1 MYNWILTELVE
12 KDMGESEKLSGNEV
26 MIISSDKER
35 AYFLGQYRDNLKI
48 QMRKKLSILRG
59 CKTLHPKYD
68 NGRGDNSSLTFTLF
82 HLCIFFSNSL

>member
-35 AYFLGQYRDNLKI
+35 AYFLGQYRDN
-48 QMRKKLSILRG
+48 
-59 CKTLHPKYD
+59 
-68 NGRGDNSSLTFTLF
+68 
-82 HLCIFFSNSL
+82 